1 MKAVR
6 HRTEMPERHLPAE
19 SFVQRRNWRA
29 VRPAYSGN
37 ISCEAWA
44 TGCNIRRGIK
54 SLSPEWNE
62 CKRSYFQRQWGGGG
76 GGGGWAGE
84 TRVRA
89 CVAGDIPTS
98 KDCVCVCERER
109 NRVRVCVNGLNLLS
123 GSGVC
128 CNSGILPVTVMTD
141 CRRNLFVFP
150 FTARHACDGND
161 DDNNK

>member
-6 HRTEMPERHLPAE
+6 HRTEMPERPLPAE

-29 VRPAYSGN
+29 VLPAYSGN

-54 SLSPEWNE
+54 SLCPEWNE
-62 CKRSYFQRQWGGGG
+62 CKRSYFRQRREGGGG
-76 GGGGWAGE
+76 SWAGE

-98 KDCVCVCERER
+98 KDSVCVCVCERER
-109 NRVRVCVNGLNLLS
+109 DRVRVYVNVLNLLS

-141 CRRNLFVFP
+141 CRRNLFFL